1 MGVSDVGQFRHSQAR
16 TREGPSMDKKPKGRD
31 SATGQQKQNSI
42 NQRSVET
49 KRVALKSVCDKKK
62 ELEIE

>member
-1 MGVSDVGQFRHSQAR
+1 
-16 TREGPSMDKKPKGRD
+16 MDKKPKGRD

-62 ELEIE
+62 ELEIEEIKRGSLDTDERTQNHTGGN